1 MSRIIQHLGW
11 IKDRFD
17 PRDEV
22 YYPKAETVLARPK
35 EVNLVNKMPPVY
47 DQGNLGSCTAN
58 AINGVVQY
66 LNMKQYGTIGS
77 WIPSR
82 LFVYYNERVML
93 DTVNEDSGA
102 MIRDGIKSINK
113 QGVCLEIPSWPYD
126 VNKFSVK
133 PPQTAYDEAL
143 LHQSLKYARVSQSE
157 QDIESRLFEGFP
169 IVIGIMIY
177 SSFMSDAVAKSGEV
191 PMPKRFWMWKLEKLL
206 GGHAVVIVGYNNTKK
221 KFIVRNSWGDKWG
234 VKGYFTIPY
243 EYVLDGDLAD
253 DFWTIQ
259 LME

>member
-1 MSRIIQHLGW
+1 MSRLIQHLGW

-17 PRDEV
+17 PRDFI
-22 YYPKAETVLARPK
+22 YYPKVETVLARPK
-35 EVNLVNKMPPVY
+35 EFNLTNLMPPVY

-58 AINGVVQY
+58 AINGVVEY
-66 LNMKQYGTIGS
+66 LNMKQYGAMGKWT
-77 WIPSR
+77 PSR

-93 DTVNEDSGA
+93 NTVNEDSGA
-102 MIRDGIKSINK
+102 MIRDGIKSINA
-113 QGVCLEIPSWPYD
+113 QGVCYEEPTWPYD

-133 PPQTAYDEAL
+133 PPENAYKEAMD
-143 LHQSLKYARVSQSE
+143 HQSLKYARVSQSV

-169 IVIGIMIY
+169 IVFGIEIY

-191 PMPKRFWMWKLEKLL
+191 PMPRRFWMWKMERLL
-206 GGHAVVIVGYNNTKK
+206 GGHAIVLVGYNNMKK
-221 KFIVRNSWGDKWG
+221 KFIARNSWGEKWG
-234 VKGYFTIPY
+234 ANGYFTIPY
-243 EYVLDGDLAD
+243 DYVLDSGLAD